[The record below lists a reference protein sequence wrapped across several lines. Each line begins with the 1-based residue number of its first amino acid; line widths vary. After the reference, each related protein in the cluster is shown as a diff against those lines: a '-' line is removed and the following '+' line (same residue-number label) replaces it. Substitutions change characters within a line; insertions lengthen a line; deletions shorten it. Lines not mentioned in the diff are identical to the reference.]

1 MTSLITVL
9 TTLKKYGVFGPKL
22 ITISNAYF
30 INNQWVLPWP
40 KNEILS
46 KEVWS
51 NHIRY
56 NFFFTIFL
64 GKFVKVKTRMVL
76 SNLMPNNKALEL
88 NLFTDL
94 FSLSFYCL
102 AFNFFFCRRKERLIL
117 SFSRS
122 KNCSDNKSTKFT
134 PRQIS
139 LQKTLIRKT
148 KVMKRHDLNFQTVFF
163 FLEYCF
169 KSLFLIAR
177 LDNCKMREAIR

>member
-102 AFNFFFCRRKERLIL
+102 AFNFFFFFVGERRGLYYLFHAQKIAQTTNQQNLLLVRLVY
-117 SFSRS
+117 
-122 KNCSDNKSTKFT
+122 
-134 PRQIS
+134 
-139 LQKTLIRKT
+139 RK
-148 KVMKRHDLNFQTVFF
+148 RW
-163 FLEYCF
+163 
-169 KSLFLIAR
+169 
-177 LDNCKMREAIR
+177 